1 MKLFIGVKMTTHS
14 DEIWIDPTTGLIW
27 QVKDA
32 GSMTWSQAM
41 QYAENLELAG
51 HSDWRLPEVEELES
65 LMGRAKRNR
74 TARRKIP
81 LNIKSLF
88 YWSSSTYSNHTD
100 YAWLVD
106 FSDGAAGSSKKLY
119 TGCVRCVR
127 GGQ

>member
-1 MKLFIGVKMTTHS
+1 MAPYA

-27 QVKDA
+27 QIEDA
-32 GSMTWSQAM
+32 GSMTWYQAM
-41 QYAENLELAG
+41 QYAENLVLAG

-65 LMGRAKRNR
+65 LRGRTKRKR
-74 TARRKIP
+74 TAAEKIP
-81 LNIKSLF
+81 FNTKSSF
-88 YWSSSTYSNHTD
+88 YWASSTYSNHTD

-119 TGCVRCVR
+119 NGCVRCVR